1 MKQGRWR
8 VTRYVM
14 VTTVLALLS
23 LVAARPARAGAE
35 RFAYSIAIEG
45 PIQQRTE
52 NDLRQAIG
60 AAGATRAA
68 MLLVRLDTPGGVA
81 ENTREM
87 VRAMIAAPM
96 PVIVY
101 VHPSGGRADSA
112 GMMLALAADVAAM
125 APATNIGS
133 ATPIRAVIDPARSPE
148 EARALRTAERKF
160 TNSTVAFARSLAEE
174 HGRNAD
180 LAERMIRDAVNVSAT
195 GARRAGLVDMI
206 AATPEQLLRRLD
218 GFAVR
223 GGKAQR
229 LRTAGVVIR
238 SRVAAAPELADDIA
252 AADSSFLRALLLVGG
267 PALTL
272 VLVVVGTQRGRR
284 SHRRRR
290 RRRRALQRERERER
304 SRAG

>member
-1 MKQGRWR
+1 
-8 VTRYVM
+8 M

-23 LVAARPARAGAE
+23 LMAPRPALADGE

-45 PIQQRTE
+45 PILQGTE
-52 NDLRQAIG
+52 NDLRQAID
-60 AAGATRAA
+60 AASATRAA

-81 ENTREM
+81 GNTREM
-87 VRAMIAAPM
+87 VRAVIAAPM
-96 PVIVY
+96 PAIVY

-112 GMMLALAADVAAM
+112 GLMLALAADAAAM

-133 ATPIRAVIDPARSPE
+133 ATPIRAVIEPARNPE
-148 EARALRTAERKF
+148 EARVLRAAERKF

-195 GARRAGLVDMI
+195 RAHRAGLVDMI
-206 AATPEQLLRRLD
+206 AATPEELLRRLD
-218 GFAVR
+218 GFTVKGA
-223 GGKAQR
+223 KAQR
-229 LRTAGVVIR
+229 LRTAGVAIR
-238 SRVAAAPELADDIA
+238 SPLAA
-252 AADSSFLRALLLVGG
+252 AADHVDDMAAGDTSFLRALLLVGG

-284 SHRRRR
+284 SYRRRQ
-290 RRRRALQRERERER
+290 RRRRALERRRERERG
-304 SRAG
+304 RAG